1 MSLVI
6 CSNQE
11 KDGTTERQR
20 QSVYN
25 AWAFRNPL
33 SSTMTIPA
41 NAQVALQSCKVNVDG
56 RAVFSRNNHKFY
68 HYFGDKLNLDGSTPP
83 QIEDSTSYPLITTLT
98 NDSETGQAVE
108 MGVEDLANRIQ
119 EQIRSTTYH
128 PNAKEAFKCSVLR
141 NDDNLDFVGFKYE
154 FIQNASNANVNN
166 RPANSGFEDFYR
178 EDQDEGIFSYI
189 NNIFQRETDD
199 RYDKCCAIAKAQPF
213 SLTNGSFIVEINNG
227 SFANVNSSGVEWHVG
242 LSRAVNQLDNDGYYM
257 PNYAVQT
264 EDDDLPFDEECFM
277 DFAVA
282 RDNEDKLR
290 CYHYIHDSSLFG
302 GDRIMKKEVKYY
314 NNTNSSFTAGEPF
327 DLNASDNAGDYSKV
341 GFFSEGENMKVM
353 LYNGSSSNWELITE
367 FDSGES
373 YETFFKP
380 INQSCICLHPVLCIG
395 EDGNASKCTMRI
407 EEFSGLDLAD
417 YDATKINKG
426 GWFETLEILGR
437 TFRCKELEKRDWNDY
452 GVNDRQY
459 KLLNASGG
467 VNYSFV
473 MITEESNI
481 YKPTFGANAKT
492 ILGFN
497 RGIIDIPNSGAG
509 TNNIIF
515 QSDFKPK
522 LTSSKAIFVKL
533 NNFGQDVVNA
543 HQGNK
548 SKILCHLPRFDNTNE
563 TGRLYFEPNE
573 MVFIDLNNAQ
583 ELKVNEFDI
592 SFSYINEQYAT
603 ILQGQSIVCLYF
615 RKKPKELM

>member
-68 HYFGDKLNLDGSTPP
+68 HYFGDKLNLDGLTSP
-83 QIEDSTSYPLITTLT
+83 QIGDSTSYPAITTLT
-98 NDSETGQAVE
+98 NDNEKGEAVE

-141 NDDNLDFVGFKYE
+141 NDNNLDFVGFKYE
-154 FIQNASNANVNN
+154 FVQNASDSNVNN
-166 RPANSGFEDFYR
+166 RPANGGFEDFYR
-178 EDQDEGIFSYI
+178 EDQDEGIFSYV
-189 NNIFQRETDD
+189 NNVFQRETDD
-199 RYDKCCAIAKAQPF
+199 RYDRCCGIAKAQPF

-242 LSRAVNQLDNDGYYM
+242 LSRAVNQLNGDGF
-257 PNYAVQT
+257 YAPKYALDR
-264 EDDDLPFDEECFM
+264 EDDNLSFDEDCFM

-282 RDNEDKLR
+282 RDTEDKLR
-290 CYHYIHDSSLFG
+290 CYHYIHDSSVG
-302 GDRIMKKEVKYY
+302 NGKSIMKKEVQYY
-314 NNTNSSFTAGEPF
+314 HNTNSSFNASNPF
-327 DLNASDNAGDYSKV
+327 DLNASDDADEYTKV
-341 GFFSEGENMKVM
+341 GFFSEGENMAVK
-353 LYNGSSSNWELITE
+353 LYHNASTEWRLVTE
-367 FDSGES
+367 FDSSES
-373 YETFFKP
+373 YGSFFKP
-380 INQSCICLHPVLCIG
+380 VNQSCFCLHPVLCIG
-395 EDGNASKCTMRI
+395 ESGNASKCTMRV
-407 EEFSGLDLAD
+407 EEFSGLSLAD

-426 GWFETLEILGR
+426 GWFETLEILG
-437 TFRCKELEKRDWNDY
+437 TTSRCKDLEMRDWNDF

-467 VNYSFV
+467 INYNFV
-473 MITEESNI
+473 IITEESNI

-497 RGIIDIPNSGAG
+497 RGIVDTPNSGAG
-509 TNNIIF
+509 TNNVIF
-515 QSDFKPK
+515 QSDFKPS

-548 SKILCHLPRFDNTNE
+548 SKILAHLPRFDNTQE

-583 ELKVNEFDI
+583 ELKINEFDI